1 MKAKELFSTAKGKM
15 RYAAAVGGAAVPILV
30 SVAAFAEETT
40 GGVDTSAAL
49 DAMVIKEA
57 DLMPLFNAVA
67 SNLGVILKVGI
78 PLFGLFLA
86 VSIIPKVIRYFTK

>member
-1 MKAKELFSTAKGKM
+1 MGRLKEIFLRFRK
-15 RYAAAVGGAAVPILV
+15 RAAAIASITAVIALTSIAV
-30 SVAAFAEETT
+30 FA
-40 GGVDTSAAL
+40 
-49 DAMVIKEA
+49 
-57 DLMPLFNAVA
+57 LMPLFTAVA

>member
-1 MKAKELFSTAKGKM
+1 MRRLKEIFLSFRK
-15 RYAAAVGGAAVPILV
+15 RAAAIASTTAVMALTSIAV
-30 SVAAFAEETT
+30 FAEET
-40 GGVDTSAAL
+40 GGTDTSAAL

-86 VSIIPKVIRYFTK
+86 VSIIPKAIRYFTK

>member
-1 MKAKELFSTAKGKM
+1 MRRLKEIFLSFRK
-15 RYAAAVGGAAVPILV
+15 RAAAIASITAVMALTSIAV
-30 SVAAFAEETT
+30 FAEETT
-40 GGVDTSAAL
+40 GCVDTSAAL

>member
-1 MKAKELFSTAKGKM
+1 MRRLKEIFLSFRK
-15 RYAAAVGGAAVPILV
+15 RAAAIASTTAVMALTSIAV
-30 SVAAFAEETT
+30 CAEETT

>member
-1 MKAKELFSTAKGKM
+1 MGRLKEIFLRFRK
-15 RYAAAVGGAAVPILV
+15 RAAAIASITAVMALTSIAV
-30 SVAAFAEETT
+30 FAEEA
-40 GGVDTSAAL
+40 GGTDTSAAL